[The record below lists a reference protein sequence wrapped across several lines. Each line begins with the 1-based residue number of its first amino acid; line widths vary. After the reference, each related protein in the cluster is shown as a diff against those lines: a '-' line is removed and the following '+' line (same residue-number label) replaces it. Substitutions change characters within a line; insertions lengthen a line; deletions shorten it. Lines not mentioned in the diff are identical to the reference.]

1 MFFLTPKYVK
11 QGKLYIKAAEK
22 KLAYNSD
29 VWSAETCAQMKAHI
43 GSLKSAIGAR
53 QKEKVAEA
61 EKAIEEFCGRFC
73 PSGPNAWMTEN
84 VEVVLVA
91 IIVALGIRT
100 FIVQPFTIPTSSMS
114 PTLKGITG
122 LRTEQSPPNVAMQA
136 VQWATHGR
144 TWHEV
149 IALDDETVINLEDAS
164 DEAKADFTQ
173 FAVNSLLRIK
183 RRFLTSTRITT
194 DKGNRYYVSE
204 NVPTVRDVFFSE
216 KRTFKKGEPMVRGY
230 SDTGDH
236 VFVNKFIYH
245 FRKPT
250 RGEVIVF
257 LTQNLEY
264 LKNPGPPPRQ
274 PSQFYI
280 KRLAGEPG
288 DELFIAPPTLYV
300 NGKPGE
306 ERGFQRVG
314 EGTFTAPVDGG
325 YRGYSYGPDYHQA
338 YNLHDPSVKFTVPA
352 RHYFPLGDNS
362 YQSSDGRY
370 FGPVPQENM
379 CGSGFLV
386 YWPFMRDGGTHFG
399 LIR

>member
-29 VWSAETCAQMKAHI
+29 VWSAETCAVMKAHI
-43 GSLKSAIGAR
+43 ASLKTAIR
-53 QKEKVAEA
+53 ERNKVWVAEV
-61 EKAIEEFCGRFC
+61 EKSIEEFCGLHC
-73 PSGPNAWMTEN
+73 PTGPNAWMTEN
-84 VEVVLVA
+84 VEVFLVA

-100 FIVQPFTIPTSSMS
+100 YIVQPFTIPTSSMS

-122 LRTEQSPPNVAMQA
+122 MVTEQSSPNPAMQA
-136 VQWATHGR
+136 LQWATHGR

-149 IALDDETVINLEDAS
+149 IALDDETVVSVEDAG
-164 DEAKADFTQ
+164 DEASSG
-173 FAVNSLLRIK
+173 AVNRLMRIK

-204 NVPTVRDVFFSE
+204 GVPTVREVFRCE
-216 KRTFKKGEPMVRGY
+216 GRTFKKGELIVRGY

-245 FRKPT
+245 FRKPS

-257 LTQNLEY
+257 LTQNLEF
-264 LKNPGPPPRQ
+264 LKNPGPPPRL

-280 KRLAGEPG
+280 KRLAGVPG

-314 EGTFTAPVDGG
+314 EGTWTAPVNGG
-325 YRGYSYGPDYHQA
+325 YRGYSFGPQHHQA
-338 YNLHDPSVKFTVPA
+338 YSMNDPAVKFTVPPK
-352 RHYFPLGDNS
+352 HYFPLGDNS

-386 YWPFMRDGGTHFG
+386 YWPFMRDAGTHFG